1 MKNLKMYLLVLLL
14 GVYLVSCEDNLIE
27 GHGPIVT
34 KELEIN
40 DFEKLIVAG
49 SFDVEVYYGV
59 IQSVVAVGQ
68 ENIIDRLN
76 MWVEDGK
83 WVVKLED
90 GNYRNFDLNLRIT
103 VPYLSEAILKGSGNL
118 DINSI
123 QTSMLK
129 AALIG
134 SGNLRIDNFIGDLD
148 QLNVV
153 LEGSGLIAVNNLITD
168 DVDVRIDGS
177 GNVKLQGVGSD
188 MDCRIIG
195 SGNLKAINFLVQECQ
210 VDILGSGSTE
220 VNVSSI
226 LSVDIDGSGN
236 VRYIGNP
243 IVYKVIEGSGSV
255 VSIQ

>member
-1 MKNLKMYLLVLLL
+1 MLYEVITLKMYLLVLLL

-103 VPYLSEAILKGSGNL
+103 VVITSYSIHYTKLYDSIINNLLL
-118 DINSI
+118 DINS
-123 QTSMLK
+123 
-129 AALIG
+129 LI
-134 SGNLRIDNFIGDLD
+134 LFPFQKWEL
-148 QLNVV
+148 
-153 LEGSGLIAVNNLITD
+153 
-168 DVDVRIDGS
+168 
-177 GNVKLQGVGSD
+177 
-188 MDCRIIG
+188 
-195 SGNLKAINFLVQECQ
+195 F
-210 VDILGSGSTE
+210 
-220 VNVSSI
+220 
-226 LSVDIDGSGN
+226 
-236 VRYIGNP
+236 Y
-243 IVYKVIEGSGSV
+243 
-255 VSIQ
+255 